1 MVFSQ
6 VPIHA
11 SGGNFGEAEYWLS
24 NLHGLGKASLNC
36 ATYSKLRGWSP
47 IELSVSNR
55 LSKNLKNMAR
65 EEPAFKLKIANL
77 SLFVLY
83 VNTTDMDQLK
93 KQLDMRF
100 NQTQNF
106 FSNTPVAL
114 DLSAITNFNISPNF
128 TGLMSFMLDHGM
140 HATGVVGGSAEQ
152 REAAVK
158 SGLGLFPDT
167 IFKPALKTTSIST
180 TAPGIIPNAEDNEP
194 ELPGLA
200 LAIETVAGELN
211 NSPIPDSDT
220 QLQNPVEPVLP
231 IFRPTMIIN
240 KPVRTGQRIYAE
252 GANLVVLGVVN
263 AGAELIADGDIHI
276 YAPLRG
282 RAIAGAQGNESARIF
297 MHSLE
302 AELVSIAGCF
312 KVFEN
317 GIPENLLGKPV
328 QVHLDCSDLIIQ
340 PLLS

>member
-1 MVFSQ
+1 
-6 VPIHA
+6 
-11 SGGNFGEAEYWLS
+11 
-24 NLHGLGKASLNC
+24 
-36 ATYSKLRGWSP
+36 
-47 IELSVSNR
+47 
-55 LSKNLKNMAR
+55 MAR
-65 EEPAFKLKIANL
+65 EEPAFKIKIANL

-100 NQTQNF
+100 NKTQDF

-114 DLSAITNFNISPNF
+114 DLSAIANFNISPDF

-140 HATGVVGGSAEQ
+140 RATGVVGGSTEQ
-152 REAAVK
+152 REAAVQ

-167 IFKPALKTTSIST
+167 ILRPALKSASIPTTT
-180 TAPGIIPNAEDNEP
+180 PGITLNAEDNQP

-200 LAIETVAGELN
+200 IETGAGEPN
-211 NSPIPDSDT
+211 NSRTLDSDT
-220 QLQNPVEPVLP
+220 QLQNPVSPVLP
-231 IFRPTMIIN
+231 TFRPTMIIN

-302 AELVSIAGCF
+302 AELISIAGCF

-317 GIPENLLGKPV
+317 GIPENLRGKPV

>member
-1 MVFSQ
+1 
-6 VPIHA
+6 
-11 SGGNFGEAEYWLS
+11 
-24 NLHGLGKASLNC
+24 
-36 ATYSKLRGWSP
+36 
-47 IELSVSNR
+47 
-55 LSKNLKNMAR
+55 MAR

-83 VNTTDMDQLK
+83 VHTTDMDQLK

-100 NQTQNF
+100 NKTQDF

-114 DLSAITNFNISPNF
+114 DLSAIANFNISPDF
-128 TGLMSFMLDHGM
+128 TSLMSFMLDHGM
-140 HATGVVGGSAEQ
+140 RATGVVGGSTEQ
-152 REAAVK
+152 REAAVQ

-167 IFKPALKTTSIST
+167 IIRPALKSASTPTTVLSI
-180 TAPGIIPNAEDNEP
+180 NAEDAQP
-194 ELPGLA
+194 ELPGLG
-200 LAIETVAGELN
+200 LGIETGAGEPN
-211 NSPIPDSDT
+211 NSRILDSDT
-220 QLQNPVEPVLP
+220 QIQKPVPQALST
-231 IFRPTMIIN
+231 FRPTMIIN

-302 AELVSIAGCF
+302 AELISIAGCF

-317 GIPENLLGKPV
+317 GIPENLRGKPV

>member
-1 MVFSQ
+1 
-6 VPIHA
+6 
-11 SGGNFGEAEYWLS
+11 
-24 NLHGLGKASLNC
+24 
-36 ATYSKLRGWSP
+36 
-47 IELSVSNR
+47 
-55 LSKNLKNMAR
+55 MAR
-65 EEPAFKLKIANL
+65 VEPAFKLKIANL

-83 VNTTDMDQLK
+83 VNTTDMVQLK

-100 NQTQNF
+100 NKSQDF

-114 DLSAITNFNISPNF
+114 DLSAIANFNISPDF
-128 TGLMSFMLDHGM
+128 AGLMAFMLDHGM

-152 REAAVK
+152 REAAVR

-167 IFKPALKTTSIST
+167 IARPALKTAPIST
-180 TAPGIIPNAEDNEP
+180 TAPGITPNTTGSQP
-194 ELPGLA
+194 GVPGLG
-200 LAIETVAGELN
+200 LAIVAVAGETN
-211 NSPIPDSDT
+211 NSNILDSDT
-220 QLQNPVEPVLP
+220 QLQKSVLP
-231 IFRPTMIIN
+231 TFRPTMIIN

-282 RAIAGAQGNESARIF
+282 RAIAGAQGNENARIF
-297 MHSLE
+297 IHSLE
-302 AELVSIAGCF
+302 AELISIAGCF

-317 GIPENLLGKPV
+317 GIPENLRCKPV
-328 QVHLDCSDLIIQ
+328 QVHLDRSDLIIQ

>member
-1 MVFSQ
+1 
-6 VPIHA
+6 
-11 SGGNFGEAEYWLS
+11 
-24 NLHGLGKASLNC
+24 
-36 ATYSKLRGWSP
+36 
-47 IELSVSNR
+47 
-55 LSKNLKNMAR
+55 MAR
-65 EEPAFKLKIANL
+65 EEPAFKIKIANL

-83 VNTTDMDQLK
+83 VHTTDMDQLK

-100 NQTQNF
+100 NKTQDF

-114 DLSAITNFNISPNF
+114 DLSAIANSNLSPDF
-128 TGLMSFMLDHGM
+128 VDLMSFMLDHGM
-140 HATGVVGGSAEQ
+140 RATGVVGGSTEQ
-152 REAAVK
+152 REAAVQ

-167 IFKPALKTTSIST
+167 IIRPALKSVSTSTTTTSID
-180 TAPGIIPNAEDNEP
+180 AEDSQP

-200 LAIETVAGELN
+200 IETGVGEPN
-211 NSPIPDSDT
+211 NSRILDSDT
-220 QLQNPVEPVLP
+220 QIQKPVSQVLP
-231 IFRPTMIIN
+231 AFRPTMIIN

-252 GANLVVLGVVN
+252 GASLVVLGVVN

-282 RAIAGAQGNESARIF
+282 RVIAGAQGNENARIF
-297 MHSLE
+297 VHSLE

-317 GIPENLLGKPV
+317 GIPENLRGKSV

>member
-1 MVFSQ
+1 
-6 VPIHA
+6 
-11 SGGNFGEAEYWLS
+11 
-24 NLHGLGKASLNC
+24 
-36 ATYSKLRGWSP
+36 
-47 IELSVSNR
+47 
-55 LSKNLKNMAR
+55 MAR
-65 EEPAFKLKIANL
+65 VEPAFKLKIANL

-83 VNTTDMDQLK
+83 VNTTDMVQLK

-100 NQTQNF
+100 NKTQDF

-114 DLSAITNFNISPNF
+114 DLSAIANSNISPDF
-128 TGLMSFMLDHGM
+128 AGLISFMLDHGM

-152 REAAVK
+152 REAAVQ

-167 IFKPALKTTSIST
+167 IVKPAVKTAPIPT
-180 TAPGIIPNAEDNEP
+180 TAPGITPNAEEGSQP
-194 ELPGLA
+194 ELPGLG
-200 LAIETVAGELN
+200 LSIEPAACEP
-211 NSPIPDSDT
+211 NSSKILDSDT
-220 QLQNPVEPVLP
+220 QLQKPVSQVLP
-231 IFRPTMIIN
+231 TFRPTMIIN

-282 RAIAGAQGNESARIF
+282 RAIAGAQGNENARIF
-297 MHSLE
+297 IHSLE
-302 AELVSIAGCF
+302 AELISIAGCF

-317 GIPENLLGKPV
+317 GIPENLRGKPV
-328 QVHLDCSDLIIQ
+328 QVHLDRSDLIIQ

>member
-1 MVFSQ
+1 
-6 VPIHA
+6 
-11 SGGNFGEAEYWLS
+11 
-24 NLHGLGKASLNC
+24 
-36 ATYSKLRGWSP
+36 
-47 IELSVSNR
+47 
-55 LSKNLKNMAR
+55 MAR
-65 EEPAFKLKIANL
+65 EEPAFKIKIANL

-100 NQTQNF
+100 NKTQDF

-114 DLSAITNFNISPNF
+114 DLSAIANFNISPDF

-140 HATGVVGGSAEQ
+140 RATGVVGGSTEQ
-152 REAAVK
+152 REAAVQ

-167 IFKPALKTTSIST
+167 IIRPALKSAPIPTTT
-180 TAPGIIPNAEDNEP
+180 PGITLNAEDNQS
-194 ELPGLA
+194 ELAG
-200 LAIETVAGELN
+200 LAIETGAGEPN
-211 NSPIPDSDT
+211 NSRILDPDT
-220 QLQNPVEPVLP
+220 QFQKPVSQILP
-231 IFRPTMIIN
+231 TFRPTMIIN

-302 AELVSIAGCF
+302 AELISIAGCF

-317 GIPENLLGKPV
+317 GIPENLRGKPV

>member
-1 MVFSQ
+1 
-6 VPIHA
+6 
-11 SGGNFGEAEYWLS
+11 
-24 NLHGLGKASLNC
+24 
-36 ATYSKLRGWSP
+36 
-47 IELSVSNR
+47 
-55 LSKNLKNMAR
+55 MAR
-65 EEPAFKLKIANL
+65 EEPAFKLKITNL

-100 NQTQNF
+100 NKTQNF

-114 DLSAITNFNISPNF
+114 DLSAIANSNISPDF
-128 TGLMSFMLDHGM
+128 TGLMLFMLDHGM

-152 REAAVK
+152 REAAVQ

-167 IFKPALKTTSIST
+167 IIRPALNTAPIPTP
-180 TAPGIIPNAEDNEP
+180 APGITPNAEDNQP
-194 ELPGLA
+194 ELSGLGF
-200 LAIETVAGELN
+200 AIETVAGELN
-211 NSPIPDSDT
+211 NSPILDSDT
-220 QLQNPVEPVLP
+220 QLQNPVSQALP
-231 IFRPTMIIN
+231 TFRPTMIIN

-297 MHSLE
+297 IHSLE
-302 AELVSIAGCF
+302 AELISIAGCF

-317 GIPENLLGKPV
+317 GIPENLRGKPV

>member
-1 MVFSQ
+1 
-6 VPIHA
+6 
-11 SGGNFGEAEYWLS
+11 
-24 NLHGLGKASLNC
+24 
-36 ATYSKLRGWSP
+36 
-47 IELSVSNR
+47 
-55 LSKNLKNMAR
+55 MAR

-100 NQTQNF
+100 NKTQDF

-114 DLSAITNFNISPNF
+114 DLSAIANFNISPDF
-128 TGLMSFMLDHGM
+128 TGLISFMLDHGM
-140 HATGVVGGSAEQ
+140 RATGVVGGSTEQ
-152 REAAVK
+152 REAAVQ

-167 IFKPALKTTSIST
+167 IIRSSLKSASTPAT
-180 TAPGIIPNAEDNEP
+180 IPNINAEDTQP
-194 ELPGLA
+194 ELPGLE
-200 LAIETVAGELN
+200 LAIKTEAGEPN
-211 NSPIPDSDT
+211 NSRALDSDT
-220 QLQNPVEPVLP
+220 QIQKPVPQAHP
-231 IFRPTMIIN
+231 AFRPTMIIS

-297 MHSLE
+297 VHSLE

-317 GIPENLLGKPV
+317 GIPEKLREKPV
-328 QVHLDCSDLIIQ
+328 QVHLDCSDLIVE

>member
-1 MVFSQ
+1 
-6 VPIHA
+6 
-11 SGGNFGEAEYWLS
+11 
-24 NLHGLGKASLNC
+24 
-36 ATYSKLRGWSP
+36 
-47 IELSVSNR
+47 
-55 LSKNLKNMAR
+55 MAR

-83 VNTTDMDQLK
+83 INTTDMDQLK

-114 DLSAITNFNISPNF
+114 DLSAIANFNLSPDF

-152 REAAVK
+152 REAAVQA
-158 SGLGLFPDT
+158 GLGLFPDT
-167 IFKPALKTTSIST
+167 IIRPPLKTASIPA
-180 TAPGIIPNAEDNEP
+180 TAPCITSDAEDNQP
-194 ELPGLA
+194 ELPGLG
-200 LAIETVAGELN
+200 LAIETGAGEPN
-211 NSPIPDSDT
+211 NNRILDSDT
-220 QLQNPVEPVLP
+220 QLQKPVSQALP
-231 IFRPTMIIN
+231 TFRPTMIIN

-302 AELVSIAGCF
+302 AELISIAGCF

-317 GIPENLLGKPV
+317 GIPENLRGKPV

>member
-1 MVFSQ
+1 
-6 VPIHA
+6 
-11 SGGNFGEAEYWLS
+11 
-24 NLHGLGKASLNC
+24 
-36 ATYSKLRGWSP
+36 
-47 IELSVSNR
+47 
-55 LSKNLKNMAR
+55 MAR
-65 EEPAFKLKIANL
+65 EEPAFKIKIANL
-77 SLFVLY
+77 SLFILY

-100 NQTQNF
+100 NKTQDF

-114 DLSAITNFNISPNF
+114 DLSAIVNSNISPDF

-140 HATGVVGGSAEQ
+140 RATGVVGGSTEQ
-152 REAAVK
+152 REAAVQ

-167 IFKPALKTTSIST
+167 ILSPASKSASIPT
-180 TAPGIIPNAEDNEP
+180 TAPGIILNAEDNQP
-194 ELPGLA
+194 ELAG
-200 LAIETVAGELN
+200 LAIETGAGEPN
-211 NSPIPDSDT
+211 NSRILDPDT
-220 QLQNPVEPVLP
+220 EFQKPVSQILP
-231 IFRPTMIIN
+231 TFRPTMIIN

-252 GANLVVLGVVN
+252 GANLVVLDVVN

-282 RAIAGAQGNESARIF
+282 RAIAGAQGNENARIF
-297 MHSLE
+297 IHSLE

-317 GIPENLLGKPV
+317 GIPENLRGKPV